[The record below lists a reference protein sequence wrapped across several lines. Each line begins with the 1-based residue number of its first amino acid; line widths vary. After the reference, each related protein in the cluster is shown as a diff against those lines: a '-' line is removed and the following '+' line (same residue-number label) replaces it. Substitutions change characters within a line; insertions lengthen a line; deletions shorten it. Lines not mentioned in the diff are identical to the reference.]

1 MGVIKLENVYKTFD
15 MVTTTKDKL
24 AMLLSPK
31 KNNKKFLA
39 LNDVSLII
47 NPGEVV
53 GLLGINGSG
62 KSTLSNIISGI
73 LFPTTGDI
81 SVDGDVAI
89 IAVSQG
95 LKPVLTGREN
105 IRLKCLMLGM
115 TEEEIDN
122 RIDDIID
129 FADIGDFIDQPIK
142 KYSSGMKSRLG
153 FAIAINT
160 DADILVIDEALSVGD
175 QTFYSKCIDQMN
187 IFKNE
192 GKTIIFVSHNLSQV
206 ESFCNRVIWL
216 EYGKV
221 LRDGATNEV
230 IKEYKQFL
238 DKYKAMSVDEQR
250 KYTQSK
256 RSAHPEILKE
266 NIKTETPF
274 RLVDSIVPTILL
286 FLVFMFGFWLV

>member
-39 LNDVSLII
+39 LNDVSLVI

-115 TEEEIDN
+115 TEQEIDN

-221 LRDGATNEV
+221 IRDGATSEV

-266 NIKTETPF
+266 NINSETPF
-274 RLVDSIVPTILL
+274 KLVDSIVPTILL
-286 FLVFMFGFWLV
+286 FLVFIFGSWIV

>member
-1 MGVIKLENVYKTFD
+1 MGVIKLSNVYKTFD

-24 AMLLSPK
+24 TMLLSPK
-31 KNNKKFLA
+31 KNSKKFLA
-39 LNDVSLII
+39 LNDVTLTIK
-47 NPGEVV
+47 PGEVV

-73 LFPTTGDI
+73 LFPSSGVI

-95 LKPVLTGREN
+95 LKSVLTGREN

-115 TEEEIDN
+115 TEQEIDN
-122 RIDDIID
+122 RIEDIID

-187 IFKNE
+187 IFKEE

-206 ESFCNRVIWL
+206 ESFCERVIWL
-216 EYGKV
+216 EYGKIINDGPVTDV
-221 LRDGATNEV
+221 L
-230 IKEYKQFL
+230 KKYKLFL
-238 DKYKAMSVDEQR
+238 DQYKSMSIDEQR
-250 KYTQSK
+250 KYSQAKKEKHT
-256 RSAHPEILKE
+256 EILKQKVKSE
-266 NIKTETPF
+266 NSFKLI
-274 RLVDSIVPTILL
+274 DSIFPMTLLVLTIILGSW
-286 FLVFMFGFWLV
+286 VV

>member
-39 LNDVSLII
+39 LNDVSLVI

-115 TEEEIDN
+115 TEQEIDN

-221 LRDGATNEV
+221 IRDGATSEV

-266 NIKTETPF
+266 NINSETPF
-274 RLVDSIVPTILL
+274 KLVDSIVPTLLL
-286 FLVFMFGFWLV
+286 FLVFIFGSWIV